1 MDSKLTIPSFTEP
14 DKPKKMTIKKAAPKP
29 VAQEYVAIT
38 DEDIEACRKGQ
49 DIFEFARDI
58 EEVIRVKNKL

>member
-1 MDSKLTIPSFTEP
+1 MDNKLSIPSFTEP
-14 DKPKKMTIKKAAPKP
+14 DKPKKMTIKKVVAKP
-29 VAQEYVAIT
+29 VTQEYVAIT